1 MAIST
6 AYNEEDSIHKVE
18 YPANDINTL
27 SVTLFPSR
35 AQVRREIKAVQLKVS
50 PAIHRLHTCSLHQN
64 LNQLTEANLQHGTN
78 QITIVGLSQT
88 LDPDSIRVEGN
99 GTATVTNLEV
109 EEVPN
114 RQLFDEVYPEIESD
128 SESESETEEASDDDV
143 RPESSHLTAA
153 QHALYQLKDK
163 LDMARDGVCNA
174 ERRLDILEDISR
186 LGNRKGV
193 DFIQVTLDHYK
204 EQRAKACQDMVENRK
219 LVTGLTKDVAKAEKK
234 FNKLQSEEAKKNEKK
249 NKAKAKAKKEKEK
262 KRALKDRVKGEARR
276 ERERLRR
283 ELERFW
289 PLNVYSVCITLEV
302 AAFTPASSRRG
313 STASDVDISV
323 VSAAKVEDEVENPGS
338 IESDLVFS
346 YVTSSAYWTPN
357 YDLQLSTTNASA
369 SLFFDAMLTNRTS
382 ETWKNCKVTLST
394 SQATF
399 SGLDGKIPNLHPWR
413 IGITSGYAGRRDEDR
428 ITWSREEVAAMN
440 RAKHQAFM
448 LQAGNAA
455 FNNVQMAKMATRNDG
470 SLQRSSFAA
479 VPPPPAAAAPRGP
492 AVFGSQSTGF
502 GNTSGAAA
510 TGGGLFGSVAATTAA
525 AGGLFGSAAPVA
537 PQTRGLFGSRA
548 SAAPAGALFGSAA
561 PAVEAVEAQ
570 PEQTYESEVDKPDD
584 ALYDASLM
592 EETGLTTTYDLPG
605 LKTLA
610 PKYNGS
616 KQRVARIPFSNVVFS
631 HTVVAKYKAVAYLSA
646 KLKNS
651 SKVAL
656 LKGDAS
662 LTLDGTFM
670 GKTSLPR
677 CSSGESFSLSL
688 GIDPAIKVTYAKPEV
703 HRTSSGLF
711 SKEDSAVYVRMV
723 TLHNTR
729 AVGGRA
735 VDLLV
740 QDQVPVSEDERLR
753 VELLYPRGLV
763 VDNHN
768 GIATGAAEKEGQSK
782 GDGSWGKATTK
793 LKKEGQLSWDV
804 SLNAGKAVK
813 LTLEYSISMPGGNS
827 AYQVQYVRD

>member
-1 MAIST
+1 MAVST
-6 AYNEEDSIHKVE
+6 FSEEDSIHKIE
-18 YPANDINTL
+18 YLANDINTS

-35 AQVRREIKAVQLKVS
+35 AQVRREIKAVQLK
-50 PAIHRLHTCSLHQN
+50 
-64 LNQLTEANLQHGTN
+64 HGTN

-88 LDPDSIRVEGN
+88 LDPDSIRVESN
-99 GTATVTNLEV
+99 GSATVTNLEV

-114 RQLFDEVYPEIESD
+114 RQLFDEVYPDVE
-128 SESESETEEASDDDV
+128 SESESESEANEASDDNA
-143 RPESSHLTAA
+143 RPESSHLTSAR
-153 QHALYQLKDK
+153 HALHQLKDK
-163 LDMARDGVCNA
+163 LDVARDGVCNA
-174 ERRLDILEDISR
+174 ERRLEILEDISR
-186 LGNRKGV
+186 LGNRKGT
-193 DFIQVTLDHYK
+193 DFIQITLHHYK
-204 EQRAKACQDMVENRK
+204 EQRAAACQDMVENRK
-219 LVTGLTKDVAKAEKK
+219 LVTELTTDVEKAEKK

-262 KRALKDRVKGEARR
+262 KKAMKDRIKGEARR
-276 ERERLRR
+276 ERARLRR
-283 ELERFW
+283 EQGRFW
-289 PLNVYSVCITLEV
+289 PLSVYSVCITLEV
-302 AAFTPASSRRG
+302 ATFTPASSRRG
-313 STASDVDISV
+313 STASNVDISV
-323 VSAAKVEDEVENPGS
+323 VSVAEVENDNEKTGLGS
-338 IESDLVFS
+338 VESDLVFS

-382 ETWKNCKVTLST
+382 ETWKSCKVTLST

-399 SGLDGKIPNLHPWR
+399 SGLDDKIPSLHPWR
-413 IGITSGYAGRRDEDR
+413 IGIMSGYVGRRDDDR
-428 ITWSREEVAAMN
+428 ITWSKEEVAAMN
-440 RAKHQAFM
+440 RTKRQNFVPQAD
-448 LQAGNAA
+448 NVA
-455 FNNVQMAKMATRNDG
+455 FNKMARNDG
-470 SLQRSSFAA
+470 SLQRSTFAA
-479 VPPPPAAAAPRGP
+479 VAPLPPPPPLPLAAAAPRGSSL
-492 AVFGSQSTGF
+492 FGSQSTGGF
-502 GNTSGAAA
+502 GNTSGPAPQV
-510 TGGGLFGSVAATTAA
+510 GGLFGAAATTTAA
-525 AGGLFGSAAPVA
+525 TGGLFGSAAPA
-537 PQTRGLFGSRA
+537 STGGGLFGSRA
-548 SAAPAGALFGSAA
+548 R
-561 PAVEAVEAQ
+561 AVEAAEAPLQ
-570 PEQTYESEVDKPDD
+570 RASEVEDDDDKSAVDDDD
-584 ALYDASLM
+584 AIYDASLM

-610 PKYNGS
+610 PKFNGS

-646 KLKNS
+646 KIKNS

-656 LKGDAS
+656 LRGDAS

-670 GKTSLPR
+670 GKTALPR

-711 SKEDSAVYVRMV
+711 SKEDSAVYVR
-723 TLHNTR
+723 TIALHNTR

-768 GIATGAAEKEGQSK
+768 GVATGAAEKEGQSK
-782 GDGSWGKATTK
+782 DDGGWGKATAK

-813 LTLEYSISMPGGNS
+813 LTLEYSISMPGGHS
-827 AYQVQYVRD
+827 AYQVRD

>member
-1 MAIST
+1 MAVST
-6 AYNEEDSIHKVE
+6 PFSEEDTVHKIE
-18 YPANDINTL
+18 YLANDINTS

-35 AQVRREIKAVQLKVS
+35 AQVRREIKAVQLK
-50 PAIHRLHTCSLHQN
+50 
-64 LNQLTEANLQHGTN
+64 HGTN

-88 LDPDSIRVEGN
+88 LDPDSIRVESN

-114 RQLFDEVYPEIESD
+114 RQLFDEVYPEIESE
-128 SESESETEEASDDDV
+128 SESESDAEEASDDDA

-153 QHALYQLKDK
+153 RHALYQLNDK
-163 LDMARDGVCNA
+163 LDIARDGVCNA
-174 ERRLDILEDISR
+174 ERRLGILEDISK
-186 LGNRKGV
+186 LGNRKGA

-204 EQRAKACQDMVENRK
+204 EQRAKSCRDMVENRK
-219 LVTGLTKDVAKAEKK
+219 LVTELTKDVEKAEKK
-234 FNKLQSEEAKKNEKK
+234 FNKLQKEEDKKNEKRD
-249 NKAKAKAKKEKEK
+249 KAKAKAKKEREK
-262 KRALKDRVKGEARR
+262 KKALKDRIKGEAKR
-276 ERERLRR
+276 ERARLRR
-283 ELERFW
+283 EQERFW

-313 STASDVDISV
+313 STASDVDISL
-323 VSAAKVEDEVENPGS
+323 VSATEVQDEAKQSGS
-338 IESDLVFS
+338 VESDLVFS
-346 YVTSSAYWTPN
+346 YVTSSAYWMPN
-357 YDLQLSTTNASA
+357 YDLRLSTTNASA
-369 SLFFDAMLTNRTS
+369 SIFFDAMLTNRTS

-399 SGLDGKIPNLHPWR
+399 SGLDDKIPNLDPWR

-428 ITWSREEVAAMN
+428 ITWSSQEMVAMN
-440 RAKHQAFM
+440 RAKHQAIM
-448 LQAGNAA
+448 QQAENAA
-455 FNNVQMAKMATRNDG
+455 QSNALMVKKMAPRKMK
-470 SLQRSSFAA
+470 LAPEA
-479 VPPPPAAAAPRGP
+479 VPPPPPAAMATRGSSL
-492 AVFGSQSTGF
+492 FGSHSSGV
-502 GNTSGAAA
+502 GNNIGPAA
-510 TGGGLFGSVAATTAA
+510 TGGGLFGSAA
-525 AGGLFGSAAPVA
+525 AASLANGGP
-537 PQTRGLFGSRA
+537 
-548 SAAPAGALFGSAA
+548 FGSAA
-561 PAVEAVEAQ
+561 PAAALAQASSFTNRAFAPPVFEEAVEAQ
-570 PEQTYESEVDKPDD
+570 PEQINDTEVEKPPYDDDD
-584 ALYDASLM
+584 AIYDASLM

-610 PKYNGS
+610 PKFNGS

-631 HTVVAKYKAVAYLSA
+631 HTVVPKYKAVAYLSA

-677 CSSGESFSLSL
+677 CSSGASFSLSL

-711 SKEDSAVYVRMV
+711 SKEDSAVYVRTV

-740 QDQVPVSEDERLR
+740 KDQVPVSEDERLR

-763 VDNHN
+763 VDSSN
-768 GIATGAAEKEGQSK
+768 GVVTGAADKEGQSK
-782 GDGSWGKATTK
+782 DDGSWGKATAK
-793 LKKEGQLSWDV
+793 LKKEGRLSWDV

-813 LTLEYSISMPGGNS
+813 LTLEYSVSMPGGHS
-827 AYQVQYVRD
+827 AYQVHYTRD